1 MRERQ
6 HKPWV
11 RQNAREEKRRQDDF
25 RGHGSGQNGY
35 DKYRSDD
42 EGADWIMRV
51 MRDQRSG
58 ARRQEPIQT
67 ESGWVPTCF
76 NCQEKVHKANNCS
89 KD

>member
-1 MRERQ
+1 MRMHGGRERQ

-51 MRDQRSG
+51 MRYQRSEG
-58 ARRQEPIQT
+58 TTTGTNTNGVRLG
-67 ESGWVPTCF
+67 SNVF
-76 NCQEKVHKANNCS
+76 
-89 KD
+89 